1 MEPPETITVKTRTVG
16 CNGGGGSLGHPKV
29 YLTLD
34 RSSAIDCPYCG
45 RRYLLDPEVTATDG
59 AH

>member
-1 MEPPETITVKTRTVG
+1 MEPPETITVKTPTVG
-16 CNGGGGSLGHPKV
+16 CDGGGGPLGHPKV

-34 RSSAIDCPYCG
+34 GSGKIDCPYCG
-45 RRYLLDPEVTATDG
+45 RRYQLDPEVAATG